1 MFNLGATEIPLAK
14 VIGYRKAEIRYPVK
28 IVLAI
33 FLQPDYKFSFCIFV
47 IMPVGIFMLKYST
60 TKDLGQFIV
69 ETVKVVLIK
78 CIISGLDPEVSV
90 VDCA

>member
-1 MFNLGATEIPLAK
+1 
-14 VIGYRKAEIRYPVK
+14 
-28 IVLAI
+28 
-33 FLQPDYKFSFCIFV
+33 
-47 IMPVGIFMLKYST
+47 MPVGIFMLKYST